1 MLVWR
6 EAIPANTAVTPLT
19 TMLDQP
25 TPGASSICRAS
36 KRLSIIALWE

>member
-25 TPGASSICRAS
+25 TRLGRAASVAHRSDYR
-36 KRLSIIALWE
+36 